1 MAPSSRHLVARLL
14 APLALARA
22 RVVVEYGPGLDAVTG
37 ELLRRLRPDA
47 RLVAVEANADFAAH
61 LRAEL
66 RDPRLA
72 VVHASAEDVGG
83 VLARLGLAAV
93 DGVVS
98 SLPLALMP
106 RAARR
111 RVLRATRAAVL
122 RWNGVSGCRSTATA
136 SARASARP
144 ARAGSRNTPT
154 TRRHGC
160 GGPSVASARSSVTHC
175 ASGFRPGRSVRTNVS
190 TYRVTSRCSMQ

>member
-22 RVVVEYGPGLDAVTG
+22 RVVVEYGPGLGAVTG

-98 SLPLALMP
+98 SLPLAFMP

-122 RWNGVSGCRSTATA
+122 RWNGVSGCRSTA
-136 SARASARP
+136 SARATVRP
-144 ARAGSRNTPT
+144 ARAGSRNTPA

-160 GGPSVASARSSVTHC
+160 RGPSVGSARSSLTRC
-175 ASGFRPGRSVRTNVS
+175 ASGLWPGQNVRTNVT
-190 TYRVTSRCSMQ
+190 TYRATSRCSMP